1 MEFVVVE
8 DTKDKLVVDLKGFDH
23 TFCNNLKKELYADG
37 AVKEAT
43 YRIEHPLVGIPR
55 FLVHTD
61 GKKAP
66 RAALK
71 DAVKRVHEQ
80 NKEFLT
86 AFKKLK

>member
-1 MEFVVVE
+1 MEISVVE
-8 DTKDKLVVDLKGFDH
+8 DTKDKLVMDLKGFDH
-23 TFCNNLKKELYADG
+23 TFCNSLKKELYAENG
-37 AVKEAT
+37 IKEAT

-55 FLVHTD
+55 LLVHTD

-71 DAVKRVHEQ
+71 DAAKRVKDH

>member
-1 MEFVVVE
+1 MEIVVLE
-8 DTKDKLVVDLKGFDH
+8 DAKDRLMFELRGTDH
-23 TFCNNLKKELYADG
+23 TFCNGLKKELYADS
-37 AVKEAT
+37 AVQEAT
-43 YRIEHPLVGIPR
+43 YSIAHPLVGVPT

-66 RAALK
+66 RTALK
-71 DAVKRVHEQ
+71 DAVKRVKDA